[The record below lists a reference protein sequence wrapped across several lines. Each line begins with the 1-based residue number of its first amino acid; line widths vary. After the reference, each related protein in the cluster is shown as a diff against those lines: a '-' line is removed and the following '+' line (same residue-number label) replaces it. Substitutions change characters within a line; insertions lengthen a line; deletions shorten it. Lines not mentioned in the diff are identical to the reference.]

1 MQDTIMTKKVD
12 AFFAWKHLLAIT
24 NRKIYTEIF
33 NTALRLDFV
42 QKNPEAAK
50 HFLRVLIKMEDFIS
64 KNPDDAPGILPT
76 ALKIYRRLIRDVW
89 DAFNYQIVLDQTL
102 LIKLMDKIE
111 NNLIDGVMSDYLS
124 LIHLN
129 SLKVVKS
136 EVIRVSR

>member
-1 MQDTIMTKKVD
+1 MTKKVD

>member
-1 MQDTIMTKKVD
+1 MQDTIMMKKVD
-12 AFFAWKHLLAIT
+12 AFFAWNYLLIIT

-33 NTALRLDFV
+33 NTASKLDFV

-50 HFLRVLIKMEDFIS
+50 HFLRVLIKMENFIS
-64 KNPDDAPGILPT
+64 KNPDDAPGIMPT
-76 ALKIYRRLIRDVW
+76 AIKIYRRLIRDVW

-102 LIKLMDKIE
+102 LITLMDKIE